1 MNEVQNTLLAI
12 ESKVQQ
18 LLAERVVLL
27 EEIQSLQGQCNQ
39 LQNAINELNETINN
53 LKIYNNNNLEQRN
66 TLTQEEDAENIK
78 LKINQLIAAIDASLA
93 KLATTK

>member
-27 EEIQSLQGQCNQ
+27 EEIQSLQGQRSQ
-39 LQNAINELNETINN
+39 LQNAIDELNETINN
-53 LKIYNNNNLEQRN
+53 LKIYNNNNLFY
-66 TLTQEEDAENIK
+66 L
-78 LKINQLIAAIDASLA
+78 LVYLFL
-93 KLATTK
+93 L

>member
-39 LQNAINELNETINN
+39 LQNAIDELNETINN

>member
-27 EEIQSLQGQCNQ
+27 EEIQSLQGQRSQ
-39 LQNAINELNETINN
+39 LQNAIDELNETINN